1 MVVFHAHALARGRTK
16 LQTRALLT
24 DNGTR
29 CDDLPSIKVMAE
41 VLVVIYFPRKPLTML
56 LLLMLPKKKISV
68 EMNV

>member
-1 MVVFHAHALARGRTK
+1 MLLLGGV
-16 LQTRALLT
+16 QTRGLLT

-56 LLLMLPKKKISV
+56 LLLILPKK
-68 EMNV
+68 NLG